1 MASTVTEPPRR
12 AVGGEHQVSISSV
25 IQASLFT
32 ASARPTRT
40 SADPLASTSSSSPS
54 VSQSDPSS
62 GASATGSA
70 ALFQHLANDLQ
81 AFLLHMQAGLQ
92 DPGATT
98 APGATLGAPAG
109 ATAASYSPTAAGSD
123 ASSGTD
129 ATSGTGAA
137 KRQRHHSGTQ
147 ETGDAG
153 QMRAEA
159 NILMSNLTSRTGSGN
174 DPASSSGMSSTA
186 AASAASGSSN
196 ISASFFGAFRA
207 YSSTTGQSS
216 LPTQLGFA

>member
-1 MASTVTEPPRR
+1 M
-12 AVGGEHQVSISSV
+12 SISSV

-62 GASATGSA
+62 GASATGSV

-98 APGATLGAPAG
+98 APGATPGAPAG
-109 ATAASYSPTAAGSD
+109 ATAASYSPAAAGSDASSGAD

-159 NILMSNLTSRTGSGN
+159 NILMSNLTSRTGSSN

-216 LPTQLGFA
+216 PPTQLGFA